1 MVSISFES
9 LCWPAGLQVVG
20 ERCAR
25 NKTLYCYT
33 STGEG
38 SVV

>member
-1 MVSISFES
+1 
-9 LCWPAGLQVVG
+9 VVG